1 MRTSDIGRFGT
12 NSRRTCI
19 YPNRFLLR
27 PHLRPRLSNVFIGVY
42 SSAKANLVPGRA
54 DSQRPYATRT
64 LSPFPSTKDT
74 AMILNGTISE
84 SRHLIFVVV
93 SLHVTFS
100 PPPPYPGVRSTVLSL
115 PTRSEKI
122 RHHLNRLILHGGVQ
136 VRHRW
141 YPPAPTCTNRSHANR
156 GEAEGTRR
164 RADARRHCRRGR

>member
-1 MRTSDIGRFGT
+1 
-12 NSRRTCI
+12 
-19 YPNRFLLR
+19 
-27 PHLRPRLSNVFIGVY
+27 
-42 SSAKANLVPGRA
+42 
-54 DSQRPYATRT
+54 
-64 LSPFPSTKDT
+64 
-74 AMILNGTISE
+74 MILNGTISE

-141 YPPAPTCTNRSHANR
+141 YPPARTCTNRSHATVAKQKGRVVELTHEDTVDEVDELAGDVGKLWNLPTPL
-156 GEAEGTRR
+156 GM
-164 RADARRHCRRGR
+164 CRMLAITYGPRKGWQWALRQRYYSVSS